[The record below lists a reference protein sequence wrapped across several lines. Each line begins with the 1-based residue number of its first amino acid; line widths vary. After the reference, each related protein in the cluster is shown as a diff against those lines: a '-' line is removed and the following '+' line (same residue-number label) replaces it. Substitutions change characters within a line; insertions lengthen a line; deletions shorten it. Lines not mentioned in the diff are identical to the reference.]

1 MVATHDDALDALRC
15 AHDRRMRHRGLA
27 AGASGVPCE
36 VGHAARRCV
45 YCAEGLSMSVGS
57 TLDGYESSSY
67 CFTYKSYF
75 HL

>member
-1 MVATHDDALDALRC
+1 
-15 AHDRRMRHRGLA
+15 
-27 AGASGVPCE
+27 VPCE
-36 VGHAARRCV
+36 VGHATRRCV